1 MHAEYGR
8 RFAALQP
15 EFGFATDDWEALAL
29 RFVAYEPGVDC
40 VVVGGTNPR
49 HLESNLA
56 AVLAGPLEPSQQAAI
71 RGAFRRIGSDWVGLI

>member
-1 MHAEYGR
+1 M
-8 RFAALQP
+8 LQP
-15 EFGFATDDWEALAL
+15 EFGFAADDWEAVAL

-40 VVVGGTNPR
+40 VIVGGTNPR